1 VTSFDRTWNLRS
13 ALRRPSGR
21 ERCTQPGCAR
31 RVSIRCAYADRKQR
45 VCATSWCIQH
55 GAIFDD
61 TAYCRRHAGTVAA
74 LSNGFY
80 QLALPDLENRA
91 PSLVGWVSEEL
102 DAPIR
107 AALQAAARSRDAT
120 LVTDPVRL
128 TSSTGN
134 PSQRCWS
141 RAWKL
146 VDHLGV
152 VRQVSIEV
160 EEESQDVVAL
170 RIDNDLIGRSMPP
183 WIERR
188 QTVTPVSA
196 DEDAA
201 SRNAFNLAFARSVQA
216 FLGRDEIASG
226 F

>member
-45 VCATSWCIQH
+45 VCGTTWCIEH

-91 PSLVGWVSEEL
+91 PSLVGWVSEAL

-107 AALQAAARSRDAT
+107 EALQGAARSLDAT
-120 LVTDPVRL
+120 LVIDPVRL
-128 TSSTGN
+128 NSLTGGT
-134 PSQRCWS
+134 PQRCWS

-160 EEESQDVVAL
+160 EEEAQDVVAL
-170 RIDNDLIGRSMPP
+170 RVDNDLIGRSMPP
-183 WIERR
+183 WIESRR
-188 QTVTPVSA
+188 TAAAVSS

>member
-1 VTSFDRTWNLRS
+1 MTPFDRMWNLRA

-21 ERCTQPGCAR
+21 ERCMHPGCAR
-31 RVSIRCAYADRKQR
+31 TVTIRCVYADRRQR
-45 VCATSWCIQH
+45 VCGTTWCIRH
-55 GAIFDD
+55 GAMFDD
-61 TAYCRRHAGTVAA
+61 SAYCRRHASTVAA

-91 PSLVGWVSEEL
+91 PSLVGWMSEEL
-102 DAPIR
+102 DVSIR
-107 AALQAAARSRDAT
+107 EALRASARSRDAT
-120 LVTDPVRL
+120 LVMDPVRL
-128 TSSTGN
+128 TYSVGTATR
-134 PSQRCWS
+134 RCWS

-170 RIDNDLIGRSMPP
+170 RVDNDLIGRSTPP

-188 QTVTPVSA
+188 QMVAAVSP
-196 DEDAA
+196 DEDAE
-201 SRNAFNLAFARSVQA
+201 SRNAFNLALARSVQA